1 MNETL
6 KNALI
11 LCAITLIAGILLGGV
26 YEMTKAPRREQEIKA
41 QNKAYNY
48 VFDKADKFNE
58 VDMEDLLESLSDALG
73 KEDITNKNV
82 LVSSVVE
89 AISEDELLG
98 YVISVTNKE
107 GFGGDITFSVG
118 IDLKYQVTG
127 VYILSMSETAGLG
140 MNAQNPEFLDQYKV
154 SNSGLFI
161 TNKVDSAEGTNIDA
175 LTGATITSKAMTKG
189 VNAAII
195 TAKVIVSEREVE

>member
-1 MNETL
+1 
-6 KNALI
+6 
-11 LCAITLIAGILLGGV
+11 
-26 YEMTKAPRREQEIKA
+26 
-41 QNKAYNY
+41 
-48 VFDKADKFNE
+48 
-58 VDMEDLLESLSDALG
+58 MEDLLESLSDALG